1 MNVGKNRLSL
11 SEPLEEIIEL
21 NSTAMI
27 LPKYSLSKSA
37 FPPEVVRMLRELGE
51 GLRIARLRR
60 RQSQVDFAER
70 LMVSRATLQR
80 MERGDPSVA
89 LGAWVSAAWL
99 LQRLSD
105 LQHVFDPDFDEAG
118 KRMER
123 RYLPT
128 RGKKSQTIRLGRS
141 NELNNDF

>member
-1 MNVGKNRLSL
+1 
-11 SEPLEEIIEL
+11 
-21 NSTAMI
+21 
-27 LPKYSLSKSA
+27 
-37 FPPEVVRMLRELGE
+37 MLRELGE